1 MYKAKLTALLLAG
14 CMLLCSC
21 GGQKNDSEV
30 LLYQEKE
37 DSQKEEYK
45 TTKVKK
51 GVYEEKV
58 SEVGELYYT
67 DENIVSIDEE
77 NAYLDK
83 ICVKHN
89 QKIKK
94 GDVVAV
100 YHIKTSKASL
110 NKQKLLIEQARTQYD
125 SGLRSKRSEVLAKEK
140 SIKSLTSEAEKRIA
154 RIELKQLKN
163 EYKQMVK
170 AGSDIRQQEK
180 DYQELLRK
188 QKKTN
193 LKAKYSGRVIEPVAA
208 DADSDEPISGT
219 ALMKIRNEDEF
230 LVSVKDDMGKLR
242 YNMTVDIGLGTTSDE
257 IKYKVKGKVISTTN
271 LMEGGTAVEVSED
284 SDVSGEGG
292 GGEAQLIKVS
302 KSDMKKYAF
311 KKYNLFVTGVTFRIE
326 NALLV
331 DAEAVNEKV
340 EEENAKLFVYLVENG
355 KLHQRYIT
363 SNYKQDKVY
372 LVNQGVEEGQTLA
385 IVK

>member
-1 MYKAKLTALLLAG
+1 MYKVKFTALLLIG

-21 GGQKNDSEV
+21 GEKKNTSEV
-30 LLYQEKE
+30 LLYQDEGASEKE
-37 DSQKEEYK
+37 DEFK
-45 TTKVKK
+45 TTKVKR

-67 DENIVSIDEE
+67 DENVVTIDEE
-77 NAYLDK
+77 DAYIDK

-89 QKIKK
+89 QKVKK
-94 GDVVAV
+94 GDVVAI
-100 YHIKTSKASL
+100 YHIETSEASL
-110 NKQKLLIEQARTQYD
+110 KKKKLQIEQARTQYD
-125 SGLRSKRSEVLAKEK
+125 SGLRSKQSEVLAKEK

-154 RIELKQLKN
+154 RIELKQMRN

-170 AGSDIRQQEK
+170 EGSEIRKQEK

-193 LKAKYSGRVIEPVAA
+193 LKAKFSGRVIEPANA
-208 DADSDEPISGT
+208 DQFSDEPASGEV
-219 ALMKIRNEDEF
+219 LMKIRNEDEF
-230 LVSVKDDMGKLR
+230 LISVKDELGKLR
-242 YNMTVDIGLGTTSDE
+242 YNMKVDIGLGTTSEE
-257 IKYKVKGKVISTTN
+257 IKYRLKGKVISTTN
-271 LMEGGTAVEVSED
+271 LREGDSGMEETELTE
-284 SDVSGEGG
+284 GEGG
-292 GGEAQLIKVS
+292 SGNSQLIKVS

-311 KKYNLFVTGVTFRIE
+311 KKYNLFVTGVTLRIKD
-326 NALLV
+326 ALLV

-340 EEENAKLFVYLVENG
+340 ENDNVKLFVYLVENG

-363 SNYKQDKVY
+363 SNYKQDKLY

-385 IVK
+385 IMK